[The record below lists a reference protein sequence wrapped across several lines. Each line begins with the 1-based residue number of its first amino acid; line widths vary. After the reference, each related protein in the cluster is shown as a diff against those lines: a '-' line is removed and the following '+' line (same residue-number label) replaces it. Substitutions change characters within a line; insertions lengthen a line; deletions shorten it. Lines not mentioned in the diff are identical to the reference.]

1 MSHDDRR
8 DPSLRLRPW
17 ASLLL
22 FLSAYSPLMLIL
34 VIKDYDAT
42 NPGLL
47 PQNSLFSGILL
58 LIAVLSSLAVLRSVK
73 EIDGGLTVTVTKASN
88 KSGDMFGYTIPYM
101 LSFMKVDLGD
111 WQVMVSLV
119 LFLAILFIMAYRT
132 QTVFVNPIL
141 ALAGYMLIDCTFKR
155 DAKEVQAMVVTRQ
168 PLTVDDTCRMERLS
182 HYLYVAVK
190 DNAKQDEKGK
200 KNEQ

>member
-1 MSHDDRR
+1 MDNTR

-17 ASLLL
+17 ASLVL

-34 VIKDYDAT
+34 IIKDYDAT
-42 NPGLL
+42 GPGLL
-47 PQNSLFSGILL
+47 PQNPLFSGMLL
-58 LIAVLSSLAVLRSVK
+58 LIALFSSWAVLRSVR

-101 LSFMKVDLGD
+101 LSFMKVELGD
-111 WQVMVSLV
+111 WQVIVSLA

-155 DAKEVQAMVVTRQ
+155 GDKEIQAMVVTRQ
-168 PLTVDDTCRMERLS
+168 PLAVGDTCRMERLS

-190 DNAKQDEKGK
+190 DNSNLDGRGIE
-200 KNEQ
+200 E

>member
-1 MSHDDRR
+1 MDNTR
-8 DPSLRLRPW
+8 DPSLRLRPLV
-17 ASLLL
+17 SLVL

-34 VIKDYDAT
+34 IIKDYDAT

-47 PQNSLFSGILL
+47 PQNPVFSGILL
-58 LIAVLSSLAVLRSVK
+58 LIAVFSSWAVLRSVK
-73 EIDGGLTVTVTKASN
+73 EIDGGLVVTVIKASN

-111 WQVMVSLV
+111 WQLIVSLA
-119 LFLAILFIMAYRT
+119 LFLSILFIMAYRT
-132 QTVFVNPIL
+132 QTVFVNPVL

-155 DAKEVQAMVVTRQ
+155 GEKEIQAIVVTRQ
-168 PLTVDDTCRMERLS
+168 PLAVGDTCRMERLS

-190 DNAKQDEKGK
+190 DKTNPDEKGR
-200 KNEQ
+200 EE

>member
-1 MSHDDRR
+1 MSTADAR

-17 ASLLL
+17 ASLVL

-42 NPGLL
+42 CPGLL
-47 PQNSLFSGILL
+47 PQNPLFSGILL
-58 LIAVLSSLAVLRSVK
+58 LIAVFSSLAVLRSVS

-101 LSFMKVDLGD
+101 ISFMRVDLGD
-111 WQVMVSLV
+111 WQVIVSLA

-141 ALAGYMLIDCTFKR
+141 ALAGYMLLDCTFKR
-155 DAKEVQAMVVTRQ
+155 DDKEIQAMVVTRQ
-168 PLTVDDTCRMERLS
+168 PLAVGDTCRMERMS

-190 DNAKQDEKGK
+190 DNANLDKKGTEK
-200 KNEQ
+200 

>member
-1 MSHDDRR
+1 MSTPAVA

-17 ASLLL
+17 ASLVL

-34 VIKDYDAT
+34 IIKDYDAVT
-42 NPGLL
+42 PGWL
-47 PQNSLFSGILL
+47 PQNPVFSAALL
-58 LIAVLSSLAVLRSVK
+58 LVAVFSSLAVLRSVK

-111 WQVMVSLV
+111 WQTIVSLA

-141 ALAGYMLIDCTFKR
+141 ALAGYMLIDCTFR
-155 DAKEVQAMVVTRQ
+155 RGDKEIQAMVVTRQ
-168 PLTVDDTCRMERLS
+168 PLAVGDTCRLERLS
-182 HYLYVAVK
+182 HYLYVAAR
-190 DNAKQDEKGK
+190 DNTRPDGK
-200 KNEQ
+200 EGNA

>member
-1 MSHDDRR
+1 MSSADVR

-17 ASLLL
+17 ASLVL

-34 VIKDYDAT
+34 IIKDYSAT
-42 NPGLL
+42 CPGLL
-47 PQNSLFSGILL
+47 PQNPVFSGILL
-58 LIAVLSSLAVLRSVK
+58 LIAVFSSLAVLRSVR
-73 EIDGGLTVTVTKASN
+73 EIDGGLAVTVTKASN

-111 WQVMVSLV
+111 WQVIVSLA
-119 LFLAILFIMAYRT
+119 LFLTILFIMAYRT

-155 DAKEVQAMVVTRQ
+155 GDKEIQAMVVTRQ
-168 PLTVDDTCRMERLS
+168 PLGVGDTCRMERLS

-190 DNAKQDEKGK
+190 DNANLNGRGTE
-200 KNEQ
+200 